1 MLRAPPSADRRGNRV
16 SVTARVDRVQR
27 RHPVLGFPLAVIYKF
42 VDDQGGYLAALIAY
56 YAFLSLF
63 PLLLL
68 GSTILG
74 IVLAGDP
81 RLQQQI
87 LDSALSQIPII
98 GDEVGEPD
106 KIGGGNLGLIIGVLG
121 SLYGGLGVAV
131 AVQNAMNVA
140 WAVPKNLRPNP
151 IRSRVRGLALLST
164 VGVAVLAITA
174 VNVASSAGVFG
185 SINGSVVLIASIL
198 LNIIVFTVAFRL
210 ATARDLSIS
219 NVLPG
224 AIVAGV
230 LWQILQTF
238 GGVYIKYVVGR
249 ASITNGVFAVVIGLL
264 AFMYIASVL
273 IVLAVEID
281 VVRVEKLYPRSL
293 LTPFTDDVILTEGD
307 RLTYTGQA
315 EAQRSKGFEEIEVTF
330 DGHGSEEQ
338 SQSSGSA

>member
-1 MLRAPPSADRRGNRV
+1 MSIA
-16 SVTARVDRVQR
+16 ARVDRVQR

-273 IVLAVEID
+273 IVFAVEID

-330 DGHGSEEQ
+330 DGHGSEEE

>member
-1 MLRAPPSADRRGNRV
+1 M
-16 SVTARVDRVQR
+16 DRVQR

-74 IVLAGDP
+74 IVLAGNP
-81 RLQQQI
+81 QLQQQI

-106 KIGGGNLGLIIGVLG
+106 KIGGGTLGLIIGVLG

-238 GGVYIKYVVGR
+238 GGVYIRYVVGR

-273 IVLAVEID
+273 IVFAVEID

-330 DGHGSEEQ
+330 DGHGSEEEA
-338 SQSSGSA
+338 QSSGSA

>member
-1 MLRAPPSADRRGNRV
+1 M
-16 SVTARVDRVQR
+16 SVAARVDRVQR

-74 IVLAGDP
+74 IVLAGNP
-81 RLQQQI
+81 QLQQQI

-106 KIGGGNLGLIIGVLG
+106 KIGGGTLGLIIGVLG

-238 GGVYIKYVVGR
+238 GGVYIRYVVGR

-273 IVLAVEID
+273 IVFAVEID

-330 DGHGSEEQ
+330 DGHGSEEEA
-338 SQSSGSA
+338 QSSGSA

>member
-1 MLRAPPSADRRGNRV
+1 MSIA
-16 SVTARVDRVQR
+16 ARVDRVQR

-249 ASITNGVFAVVIGLL
+249 ASITNGVFAVVLGLL

-273 IVLAVEID
+273 IVFAVEID

-330 DGHGSEEQ
+330 DGHGSEEE

>member
-1 MLRAPPSADRRGNRV
+1 MLPAPPSADRLGNRV
-16 SVTARVDRVQR
+16 SIAARVDRVQR

-273 IVLAVEID
+273 IVFAVEID

-330 DGHGSEEQ
+330 DGHGSEEE

>member
-1 MLRAPPSADRRGNRV
+1 MSIA
-16 SVTARVDRVQR
+16 ARVDRVQR

-185 SINGSVVLIASIL
+185 RINGSVVLIASIL

-238 GGVYIKYVVGR
+238 GGVYIRYVVGR

-273 IVLAVEID
+273 IVFAVEID

-330 DGHGSEEQ
+330 DGHGSDEEA
-338 SQSSGSA
+338 QSSGSA

>member
-1 MLRAPPSADRRGNRV
+1 M
-16 SVTARVDRVQR
+16 SVAARVDRVQR

-74 IVLAGDP
+74 IVLAGNP
-81 RLQQQI
+81 QLQQQI

-106 KIGGGNLGLIIGVLG
+106 KIGGGTLGLIIGVLG

-238 GGVYIKYVVGR
+238 GGVYIRYVVGR

-273 IVLAVEID
+273 IVFAVEID

-330 DGHGSEEQ
+330 DGHGSEEE

>member
-1 MLRAPPSADRRGNRV
+1 M
-16 SVTARVDRVQR
+16 DRVQR

-74 IVLAGDP
+74 IVLAGNP
-81 RLQQQI
+81 QLQQQI

-106 KIGGGNLGLIIGVLG
+106 KIGGGTLGLIIGVLG

-238 GGVYIKYVVGR
+238 GGVYIRYVVGR

-273 IVLAVEID
+273 IVFAVEID

-330 DGHGSEEQ
+330 DGHGSEEE
-338 SQSSGSA
+338 SQSPGSA